1 MRYKER
7 SHLGTTSLQTMA
19 RNRGIIPSSTSPPIF
34 ATREQEQ
41 EQGQGQGQG
50 QEESDLEPF
59 AR

>member
-19 RNRGIIPSSTSPPIF
+19 RNRGIIPSSTSPPIL
-34 ATREQEQ
+34 ATREQE
-41 EQGQGQGQG
+41 QGQGQG